1 LARSFFNYIVKH
13 PTTAEVPASLVS
25 EEIAAWCALVAGL
38 HSAGSVLK
46 QACGFSFKKSFL
58 RII

>member
-1 LARSFFNYIVKH
+1 LAGSFFYYIVKH

-25 EEIAAWCALVAGL
+25 EEIPAWRALVAGL

-46 QACGFSFKKSFL
+46 QACGFFF
-58 RII
+58 